1 MLRKH
6 LPLLIGIAIPVL
18 MVLLVAASII
28 IPGMLVQ
35 PQYGFLYLTTS
46 DYSSNWEYSVEKG
59 QLTKKKARTP
69 GDTGSEPTLYLHD
82 ITTNTSRAVTFE
94 EAQKLK
100 LDPVQISPDGFEVVQ
115 GQSGDFL
122 FFGGSH
128 YPGSYY
134 IRGHGVSKRL
144 PLKTEGR
151 YYYGGYQFLGWI
163 LPS

>member
-18 MVLLVAASII
+18 MVLLVAGSIV

-46 DYSSNWEYSVEKG
+46 DYSTNWEYAVEGGKLVKRKG
-59 QLTKKKARTP
+59 RNPA
-69 GDTGSEPTLYLHD
+69 DTGAEPTLYVHD
-82 ITTNTSRAVTFE
+82 MRKNESGVVTFD

-100 LDPVQISPDGFEVVQ
+100 LDPGRLSPDGFEVVQ
-115 GQSGDFL
+115 GRQGDFL
-122 FFGGSH
+122 FFSGPRYDGE
-128 YPGSYY
+128 YY
-134 IRGHGVSKRL
+134 IRGHGVSNRL
-144 PLKTEGR
+144 RLKTEGR

-163 LPS
+163 LP